1 MTSRFLFAA
10 ASFGLVLI
18 APVYAETAARKF
30 LINGKTGSPILQLA
44 TPKAG
49 TSCAAKEVRLSVVY
63 SNQVR
68 AQVCDN
74 GKCKTTDPNSLTYR
88 DRSTK
93 VDSVNLRVATG
104 DPVAGPVEPV
114 TGADGLLWLC
124 REDEAAGQCICIP
137 WAQD

>member
-1 MTSRFLFAA
+1 MITRTLLFVAFGAMLA
-10 ASFGLVLI
+10 ASAHAQTG
-18 APVYAETAARKF
+18 RRF
-30 LINGKTGSPILQLA
+30 LINGRNSSPILQLA

-49 TSCAAKEVRLSVVY
+49 AACAAKEVRLSIVY

-68 AQVCDN
+68 AQICEN
-74 GKCKTTDPNSLTYR
+74 GKCTTTDPNSLVYK
-88 DRSTK
+88 DRSSR

-114 TGADGLLWLC
+114 TGTDGLLWLC
-124 REDEAAGQCICIP
+124 REDEEAKQCVCIP